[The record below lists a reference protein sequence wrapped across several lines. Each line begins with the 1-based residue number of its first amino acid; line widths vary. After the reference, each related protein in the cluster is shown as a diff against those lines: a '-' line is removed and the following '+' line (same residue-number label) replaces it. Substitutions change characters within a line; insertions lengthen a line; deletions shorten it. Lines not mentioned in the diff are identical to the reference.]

1 MNRRLIIKQSKIKLI
16 TDDGINNDNDVE
28 FILAVPIE
36 SSYVPKVNIP
46 SSIYKDWYDGII
58 RINTEAY
65 NYYEVKERTDDFV
78 IIDNNPNLEL
88 YICYDL
94 CISAKL
100 VNGEVKK
107 ITGFDYK
114 KINSYLLERED

>member
-1 MNRRLIIKQSKIKLI
+1 MNRRLIIKQSKI
-16 TDDGINNDNDVE
+16 TDDGINDDVE

-46 SSIYKDWYDGII
+46 STYKDGYDGII

-65 NYYEVKERTDDFV
+65 NYYEVKERTNDFV
-78 IIDNNPNLEL
+78 IVDNNPNLEL
-88 YICYDL
+88 YKCYNL
-94 CISAKL
+94 CMSAKL
-100 VNGEVKK
+100 INSEVKK
-107 ITGFDYK
+107 ITVDYK

>member
-16 TDDGINNDNDVE
+16 TDNGINNDVE

-36 SSYVPKVNIP
+36 SSYVPRVSIP
-46 SSIYKDWYDGII
+46 STYKDGYDGII
-58 RINTEAY
+58 RINTEIY

-78 IIDNNPNLEL
+78 IVDNNPNLEL
-88 YICYDL
+88 YKCYDL
-94 CISAKL
+94 CINAKL
-100 VNGEVKK
+100 VNSEVKK

-114 KINSYLLERED
+114 KINSYLLEGED

>member
-16 TDDGINNDNDVE
+16 TDDGTDNDVE

-36 SSYVPKVNIP
+36 SSYVPRVNIP
-46 SSIYKDWYDGII
+46 SIYKNGYDGII
-58 RINTEAY
+58 RINTETY
-65 NYYEVKERTDDFV
+65 NYYEVKERTDDFI

-88 YICYDL
+88 YKCYDL

-114 KINSYLLERED
+114 KINSYLLEREDI